1 MPSFVLLMP
10 GFSTR
15 ANRDS
20 IAQTTTS
27 TWNSS
32 RATLREEN
40 VEKDLG
46 PEEWQPTNGASR
58 FGADER
64 HFGKKILLVFHFSPD
79 LAFALSD
86 LVDSARLV
94 PSSTLASPATCK
106 SFELWN
112 RRKTARDEVRGEA
125 INITVL
131 RLVQSSCKRVLPRP
145 IETSSPPDS
154 QRTYHSPASQ
164 SGRCQYFTHISTT

>member
-27 TWNSS
+27 TWNSSSS

-112 RRKTARDEVRGEA
+112 RRENSKRRGQRGS
-125 INITVL
+125 NQDYSL
-131 RLVQSSCKRVLPRP
+131 
-145 IETSSPPDS
+145 ETGSILM
-154 QRTYHSPASQ
+154 QTRTTTTNRNKFPA
-164 SGRCQYFTHISTT
+164 